1 MFVPFLEKQLTEL
14 EVIEKTHK
22 ITMALSKIGKGQ
34 ATVYDLEDEF
44 TQENVACYLTTYA
57 PAMTETMD
65 MLQVRYMVKELD
77 ALLGADD
84 ETARR

>member
-1 MFVPFLEKQLTEL
+1 MFIPHIDKELTEL
-14 EVIEKTHK
+14 EVIERTHAV
-22 ITMALSKIGKGQ
+22 TTALSKIGKGQ
-34 ATVYDLEDEF
+34 ATVYDMEDVF

-77 ALLGADD
+77 AILGGDNED
-84 ETARR
+84 SRG